1 MRLAVVTSHPIQYY
15 APLFRELAARLDL
28 HVFFA
33 HRSTPEQQAAAGF
46 GTAFDWDVDLTSGY
60 AHSFLAN
67 VAADP
72 GPHHFAGCDTPEV
85 GARLAE
91 GGFDAVLLLGW
102 HLKSLRQ
109 ALRAARRLRLPVMV
123 RGDSQLETPR
133 SWLKRAVKA
142 AAYPIFLRQFDAALY
157 VGARSRAYYAHYGF
171 PAQRLFFSPHCVD
184 NAFFAER
191 ATPQARATLRRS
203 LGIADDT
210 PLVLFAGKLIPFKRP
225 LDVVAAVAR
234 LRAQGLSAQVLVA
247 GAGELEEPMR
257 QEADRAGVP
266 IHLTGFQN
274 QTAMPAAYAAAD
286 VLALPS
292 TGRET
297 WGLVCNEALASGTPI
312 VVSDAV
318 GCAEDLAADGAVG
331 RTHRLGDAED
341 LARALGKVIAA
352 PPPADAI
359 AALSARYSLQAA
371 AEGVISAA
379 RALQRRGS

>member
-15 APLFRELAARLDL
+15 APLFRVLAGQVDL

-60 AHSFLAN
+60 AHSFLKN

-72 GPHHFAGCDTPEV
+72 GPHHFAGCDTPEI
-85 GARLAE
+85 AERLKT

-109 ALRAARRLRLPVMV
+109 ALWAAKRHGLPVLV

-133 SWLKRAVKA
+133 SRLKRAVKA
-142 AAYPIFLRQFDAALY
+142 VSYPLFLRQFDAALY
-157 VGARSRAYYAHYGF
+157 VGARSRAYYTHYAY
-171 PAQRLFFSPHCVD
+171 PDRRLFFSPHCVD
-184 NAFFAER
+184 NAWFAER
-191 ATPQARATLRRS
+191 ATPKARADLRTRI
-203 LGIADDT
+203 GVGEQT
-210 PLVLFAGKLIPFKRP
+210 PLVLFAGKLLPFKRP

-234 LRAQGLSAQVLVA
+234 LRADGSAAEVVVA
-247 GAGELEEPMR
+247 GAGELEAPMR
-257 QEADRAGVP
+257 AAAESASVP
-266 IHLTGFQN
+266 LHLLGFQN

-297 WGLVCNEALASGTPI
+297 WGLVCNEALACGAPI

-318 GCAEDLAADGAVG
+318 GCAEDLAADGAAG
-331 RTHRLGDAED
+331 RTHRLGDIED
-341 LARALGKVIAA
+341 MARALGEVLAA
-352 PPPADAI
+352 PPTPAAI
-359 AALSARYSLQAA
+359 ADRSARYSLEAA
-371 AEGVISAA
+371 AEGVIAA
-379 RALQRRGS
+379 MRFVKARP